1 MGIFGLKP
9 RKEKTLPPRC
19 DYCGRFISYKDI
31 HEGLATFKMISCDSA
46 YSSEAYEGCCKKCY
60 VKHKK

>member
-1 MGIFGLKP
+1 MFF
-9 RKEKTLPPRC
+9 KEKKETWPPKC
-19 DYCGRFISYKDI
+19 SYCGRFISYKDLE
-31 HEGLATFKMISCDSA
+31 EGLATFKMISCDSA